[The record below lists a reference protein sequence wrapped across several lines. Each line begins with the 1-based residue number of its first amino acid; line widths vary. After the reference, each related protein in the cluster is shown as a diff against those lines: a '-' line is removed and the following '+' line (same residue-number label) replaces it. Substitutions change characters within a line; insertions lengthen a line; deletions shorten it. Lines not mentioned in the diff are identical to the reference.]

1 MIVLASDSSTL
12 CSERKSNKCDSKNP
26 FSEFLIV
33 LFNFLSILGRG
44 RADLKLKGE
53 MKNENY
59 TKEREENK
67 TLYSTK
73 NKNK

>member
-1 MIVLASDSSTL
+1 VIVLHCVVRENRINAIP
-12 CSERKSNKCDSKNP
+12 KNP

-59 TKEREENK
+59 TKEAERRKQNFIQYK
-67 TLYSTK
+67 K
-73 NKNK
+73 

>member
-1 MIVLASDSSTL
+1 MIVLHCVVRENRINL
-12 CSERKSNKCDSKNP
+12 

-59 TKEREENK
+59 TKVEREENK
-67 TLYSTK
+67 TLK